1 MGGPDTIK
9 GISYQNAY
17 TLYRLIELLDPDSS
31 LQSLAVEGKGSDVED
46 LTLTYKDGWETAIQ
60 VKKRETKEGQFG
72 LWGLSDMRSIIG
84 ALYSLS
90 DTGRKIKAYR
100 FVATGSAHP
109 RLIDIQKA
117 CQRLRDDSFTT
128 QKDGRAV
135 SDVQAMT
142 GASEKKTLD
151 FMERLWLEVPLESET
166 FFEKAVQNWLI
177 TSFGISASNAE
188 SAYNDLY
195 KRLLDMGKQADP
207 QARIVD
213 FATLTTWLEQPQE
226 KSLADA
232 YLIKVRQRLKILRG
246 EMIGVEIEGDT
257 QESVDVEQEVDEVS
271 EAAKLVGYRR
281 RQNRPDPNS

>member
-1 MGGPDTIK
+1 
-9 GISYQNAY
+9 
-17 TLYRLIELLDPDSS
+17 
-31 LQSLAVEGKGSDVED
+31 
-46 LTLTYKDGWETAIQ
+46 
-60 VKKRETKEGQFG
+60 
-72 LWGLSDMRSIIG
+72 
-84 ALYSLS
+84 
-90 DTGRKIKAYR
+90 
-100 FVATGSAHP
+100 
-109 RLIDIQKA
+109 
-117 CQRLRDDSFTT
+117 
-128 QKDGRAV
+128 
-135 SDVQAMT
+135 
-142 GASEKKTLD
+142 
-151 FMERLWLEVPLESET
+151 
-166 FFEKAVQNWLI
+166 
-177 TSFGISASNAE
+177 

-281 RQNRPDPNS
+281 RQNRPAPNS